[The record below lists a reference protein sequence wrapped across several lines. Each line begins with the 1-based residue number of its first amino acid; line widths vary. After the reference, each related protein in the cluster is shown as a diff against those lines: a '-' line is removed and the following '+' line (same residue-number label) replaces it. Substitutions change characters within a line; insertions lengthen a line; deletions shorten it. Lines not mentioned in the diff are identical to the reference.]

1 MEGNFTEESRSLL
14 ISAKEEMYK
23 LKHSYVGTEH
33 LLLAILKSNLKNRLN
48 KYNITYE
55 IALKNIKKIVGVGTK
70 ETDLFLYT
78 PVLKRIIENSIIDS
92 KDNNTDVTPEILFL
106 NFLEEGEG
114 VGIRILLISN
124 IDLDKLYL
132 EFKDNYKNKKNK
144 NNEII
149 NELGCNLNELN
160 IDPVIGREKE
170 INRIIEILSR
180 RSKNNP
186 ILIGEAGVGKTAIVE
201 ELSKRIKEGK
211 VPSKL
216 LGKKIIKVDMASVVA
231 GTKYRGEF
239 EEKIKKLIN
248 AVSDD
253 HNIILFID
261 EIHTI
266 VGAGGAEGAI
276 DASNILK
283 PALARN
289 EISLIGATT
298 ISEYKKFICEDKAL
312 ERRFQKV
319 IIDEPNTVE
328 TINII
333 TNLVPIYEK
342 FHNVKINKK
351 DIENIVK
358 LSNKYIKDRHEPD
371 ASIDIL
377 DEVCS
382 RVSLKESKKDLEYK
396 KIVNEYNKINLQK
409 KELIKKEKY
418 EEALK
423 IKEIEKYYLDK
434 INTLE
439 LYRKKDVNKVT
450 INDIANVIK
459 DKCNLP
465 IYEILGFNIDNI
477 SSCFYSYDLIQFK
490 QEYNKEYSY
499 IANILIRNE
508 KFSEL
513 QLEENLF
520 TKEGEKMKFDI
531 VVGNP
536 PYQLEGG
543 SGGNNDAPIY
553 QEFFEVSRKLNPKY
567 ISMIIKAGWFSAGRE
582 NLLSDFRTEML
593 SSNKV
598 EKLVV
603 YPDSS
608 EVFENVTIAGG
619 LCYFVYNNSYNGEC
633 NYKLIQN
640 NKVKECTRNLN
651 DFDILIREYELSSIV
666 KKVQE
671 KNQNQKWAD
680 EIISNDTPFGISSNL
695 KMNKNE
701 TIKITK
707 QKEKESDIRI
717 CYIQN
722 RKRTSGYIDR
732 NIITKHKEDIDKY
745 NVFLPGGFGGG
756 DAYYHKIIGTP
767 EYGGLSS
774 VCSQSYLYASFDT
787 EIEAIN
793 FMKYIATKFLR
804 VLVSAIKITQ
814 SAPSKV
820 YRFVPVLDFSE
831 NSNIDWS
838 KSIDEIDNQLYIIY
852 SLSKEEIEYINNKV
866 KDFNAE

>member
-216 LGKKIIKVDMASVVA
+216 LGKKIIKVDMASIVA

-465 IYEILGFNIDNI
+465 IYEILGFNKKTINNIIRDINNVFYGQYNVKEKIAYLIKKVKLGYTDNKCISYMFLGPTGCGKTYLAEILSKKLVNDNVVTLDMVDYKDPSSINKLIGTTPGYVGYKDNNNIFEIIKTKPNSILILDKIDEACNDVI
-477 SSCFYSYDLIQFK
+477 KLFSQILDSSKIRDSKGEYIYFNNVIIIMTSSLNCNNLGFK
-490 QEYNKEYSY
+490 PNENYNLKEY
-499 IANILIRNE
+499 
-508 KFSEL
+508 FSES
-513 QLEENLF
+513 F
-520 TKEGEKMKFDI
+520 I
-531 VVGNP
+531 
-536 PYQLEGG
+536 
-543 SGGNNDAPIY
+543 
-553 QEFFEVSRKLNPKY
+553 
-567 ISMIIKAGWFSAGRE
+567 
-582 NLLSDFRTEML
+582 
-593 SSNKV
+593 NK
-598 EKLVV
+598 
-603 YPDSS
+603 
-608 EVFENVTIAGG
+608 I
-619 LCYFVYNNSYNGEC
+619 
-633 NYKLIQN
+633 
-640 NKVKECTRNLN
+640 
-651 DFDILIREYELSSIV
+651 
-666 KKVQE
+666 
-671 KNQNQKWAD
+671 D
-680 EIISNDTPFGISSNL
+680 EIIVFDNL
-695 KMNKNE
+695 
-701 TIKITK
+701 
-707 QKEKESDIRI
+707 
-717 CYIQN
+717 
-722 RKRTSGYIDR
+722 
-732 NIITKHKEDIDKY
+732 DKKT
-745 NVFLPGGFGGG
+745 VE
-756 DAYYHKIIGTP
+756 KIIKNR
-767 EYGGLSS
+767 
-774 VCSQSYLYASFDT
+774 
-787 EIEAIN
+787 IN
-793 FMKYIATKFLR
+793 ELVNKYDIQIHYDNT
-804 VLVSAIKITQ
+804 I
-814 SAPSKV
+814 
-820 YRFVPVLDFSE
+820 
-831 NSNIDWS
+831 
-838 KSIDEIDNQLYIIY
+838 IDEIINMSEYKLYGA
-852 SLSKEEIEYINNKV
+852 SKINSIINNKINNLIINELINNN
-866 KDFNAE
+866 KKIHLTTINM

>member
-55 IALKNIKKIVGVGTK
+55 IALKNIKKIVGVGTQ

-216 LGKKIIKVDMASVVA
+216 LGKKIIKVDMASIVA

-465 IYEILGFNIDNI
+465 IYEILGFNKKTINNIIRDINNVFYGQYNVKEKIAYLIKKVKLGYTDNKCLSYMFLGPTGCGKTYLAEILSKKLVNDNVVTLDMVDYKDPSSINKLIGTTPGYVGYKDNNNIFEIIKTKPNSILILDKIDEACNDVI
-477 SSCFYSYDLIQFK
+477 KLFSQILDSSKIRDSK
-490 QEYNKEYSY
+490 GEYIYFNNVIIIMTSSLNCNNLGFEPNENYNLKEY
-499 IANILIRNE
+499 
-508 KFSEL
+508 FSES
-513 QLEENLF
+513 F
-520 TKEGEKMKFDI
+520 I
-531 VVGNP
+531 
-536 PYQLEGG
+536 
-543 SGGNNDAPIY
+543 
-553 QEFFEVSRKLNPKY
+553 
-567 ISMIIKAGWFSAGRE
+567 
-582 NLLSDFRTEML
+582 
-593 SSNKV
+593 NK
-598 EKLVV
+598 
-603 YPDSS
+603 
-608 EVFENVTIAGG
+608 I
-619 LCYFVYNNSYNGEC
+619 
-633 NYKLIQN
+633 
-640 NKVKECTRNLN
+640 
-651 DFDILIREYELSSIV
+651 
-666 KKVQE
+666 
-671 KNQNQKWAD
+671 D
-680 EIISNDTPFGISSNL
+680 EIIVFDNL
-695 KMNKNE
+695 
-701 TIKITK
+701 
-707 QKEKESDIRI
+707 
-717 CYIQN
+717 
-722 RKRTSGYIDR
+722 
-732 NIITKHKEDIDKY
+732 DKKT
-745 NVFLPGGFGGG
+745 VE
-756 DAYYHKIIGTP
+756 KIIKNR
-767 EYGGLSS
+767 
-774 VCSQSYLYASFDT
+774 
-787 EIEAIN
+787 IN
-793 FMKYIATKFLR
+793 ELVNKYDIQIHYDNT
-804 VLVSAIKITQ
+804 I
-814 SAPSKV
+814 
-820 YRFVPVLDFSE
+820 
-831 NSNIDWS
+831 
-838 KSIDEIDNQLYIIY
+838 IDEIINMSEYKLYGA
-852 SLSKEEIEYINNKV
+852 SKINSIINNKINNLIINELINNN
-866 KDFNAE
+866 KKINLTTINM

>member
-216 LGKKIIKVDMASVVA
+216 LGKKIIKVDMASIVA

-319 IIDEPNTVE
+319 IIEEPNTME

-465 IYEILGFNIDNI
+465 IYEILGFNKKTINNIIRDINNVFYGQYNVKEKIAYLIKKVKLGYTNNKCISYMFLGPTGCGKTYLASILSKKLVNDNVITLDMVDYKDPSSINKLIGTTPGYVGYKDNNNIFEIIKTKPNSILILDKIDEACNDVI
-477 SSCFYSYDLIQFK
+477 KLFSQILDSSKIRDSKGEYIYFNNVIIIMTSSLNCNNLGFK
-490 QEYNKEYSY
+490 PNENYNLKEY
-499 IANILIRNE
+499 
-508 KFSEL
+508 FSES
-513 QLEENLF
+513 F
-520 TKEGEKMKFDI
+520 I
-531 VVGNP
+531 
-536 PYQLEGG
+536 
-543 SGGNNDAPIY
+543 
-553 QEFFEVSRKLNPKY
+553 
-567 ISMIIKAGWFSAGRE
+567 
-582 NLLSDFRTEML
+582 
-593 SSNKV
+593 NK
-598 EKLVV
+598 
-603 YPDSS
+603 
-608 EVFENVTIAGG
+608 I
-619 LCYFVYNNSYNGEC
+619 
-633 NYKLIQN
+633 
-640 NKVKECTRNLN
+640 
-651 DFDILIREYELSSIV
+651 
-666 KKVQE
+666 
-671 KNQNQKWAD
+671 D
-680 EIISNDTPFGISSNL
+680 EIIVFDNL
-695 KMNKNE
+695 
-701 TIKITK
+701 
-707 QKEKESDIRI
+707 
-717 CYIQN
+717 
-722 RKRTSGYIDR
+722 
-732 NIITKHKEDIDKY
+732 DKKT
-745 NVFLPGGFGGG
+745 VE
-756 DAYYHKIIGTP
+756 KIIKNR
-767 EYGGLSS
+767 
-774 VCSQSYLYASFDT
+774 
-787 EIEAIN
+787 IN
-793 FMKYIATKFLR
+793 ELVNKYDIQIHYDNT
-804 VLVSAIKITQ
+804 I
-814 SAPSKV
+814 
-820 YRFVPVLDFSE
+820 
-831 NSNIDWS
+831 
-838 KSIDEIDNQLYIIY
+838 IDEIINMSEYKLYGA
-852 SLSKEEIEYINNKV
+852 SKINSIINNKINNLIINELINNN
-866 KDFNAE
+866 KKIHLTTINM

>member
-149 NELGCNLNELN
+149 NELGCNLNEIN

-216 LGKKIIKVDMASVVA
+216 LGKKIIKVDMASIVA

-465 IYEILGFNIDNI
+465 IYEILGFNKKTINNIIRDINNVFYGQYNVKEKIAYLIKKVKLGYTDNKCISYMFLGPTGCGKTYLASILSKKLVNDNVITLDMVDYKDPSSINKLIGTTPGYVGYKDNNNIFEIIKTKPNSILILDKIDEACNDVI
-477 SSCFYSYDLIQFK
+477 KLFSQILDSSKIRDSKGEYIYFNNVIIIMTSSLNCNNLGFK
-490 QEYNKEYSY
+490 PNENYNLKEY
-499 IANILIRNE
+499 
-508 KFSEL
+508 FSES
-513 QLEENLF
+513 F
-520 TKEGEKMKFDI
+520 I
-531 VVGNP
+531 
-536 PYQLEGG
+536 
-543 SGGNNDAPIY
+543 
-553 QEFFEVSRKLNPKY
+553 
-567 ISMIIKAGWFSAGRE
+567 
-582 NLLSDFRTEML
+582 
-593 SSNKV
+593 NK
-598 EKLVV
+598 
-603 YPDSS
+603 
-608 EVFENVTIAGG
+608 I
-619 LCYFVYNNSYNGEC
+619 
-633 NYKLIQN
+633 
-640 NKVKECTRNLN
+640 
-651 DFDILIREYELSSIV
+651 
-666 KKVQE
+666 
-671 KNQNQKWAD
+671 D
-680 EIISNDTPFGISSNL
+680 EIIVFDNL
-695 KMNKNE
+695 
-701 TIKITK
+701 
-707 QKEKESDIRI
+707 
-717 CYIQN
+717 
-722 RKRTSGYIDR
+722 
-732 NIITKHKEDIDKY
+732 DKKT
-745 NVFLPGGFGGG
+745 VE
-756 DAYYHKIIGTP
+756 KIIKNR
-767 EYGGLSS
+767 
-774 VCSQSYLYASFDT
+774 
-787 EIEAIN
+787 IN
-793 FMKYIATKFLR
+793 ELVNKYDIQIHYDNT
-804 VLVSAIKITQ
+804 I
-814 SAPSKV
+814 
-820 YRFVPVLDFSE
+820 
-831 NSNIDWS
+831 
-838 KSIDEIDNQLYIIY
+838 IDEIINMSEYKLYGA
-852 SLSKEEIEYINNKV
+852 SKINSIINNKINNLIINELINNN
-866 KDFNAE
+866 KKIHLTTINM

>member
-216 LGKKIIKVDMASVVA
+216 LGKKIIKVDMASIVA

-396 KIVNEYNKINLQK
+396 KIINEYNKINLQK

-465 IYEILGFNIDNI
+465 IYEILGFNKKTINNI
-477 SSCFYSYDLIQFK
+477 IRDINNVFYGQY
-490 QEYNKEYSY
+490 
-499 IANILIRNE
+499 
-508 KFSEL
+508 
-513 QLEENLF
+513 
-520 TKEGEKMKFDI
+520 
-531 VVGNP
+531 
-536 PYQLEGG
+536 
-543 SGGNNDAPIY
+543 
-553 QEFFEVSRKLNPKY
+553 
-567 ISMIIKAGWFSAGRE
+567 
-582 NLLSDFRTEML
+582 
-593 SSNKV
+593 
-598 EKLVV
+598 
-603 YPDSS
+603 
-608 EVFENVTIAGG
+608 
-619 LCYFVYNNSYNGEC
+619 
-633 NYKLIQN
+633 
-640 NKVKECTRNLN
+640 KVKEKIAYLIKKVKLGYTNNKCISYMFLGPTGCGKTYLAEILSKKLVN
-651 DFDILIREYELSSIV
+651 DNVITLDMVDYKDPSSINKLIGTTPGYVGYKDNNNIFEIIKTKPNSILILDKIDEACNDVIKLFSQILDSSKIRDSKGEYIYFNNVIIIMTSSLNCNNLGFKPNENYNLKEYFSESFIN
-666 KKVQE
+666 KI
-671 KNQNQKWAD
+671 D
-680 EIISNDTPFGISSNL
+680 EIIVFDNL
-695 KMNKNE
+695 
-701 TIKITK
+701 
-707 QKEKESDIRI
+707 
-717 CYIQN
+717 
-722 RKRTSGYIDR
+722 
-732 NIITKHKEDIDKY
+732 DKKT
-745 NVFLPGGFGGG
+745 VE
-756 DAYYHKIIGTP
+756 KIIKNR
-767 EYGGLSS
+767 
-774 VCSQSYLYASFDT
+774 
-787 EIEAIN
+787 IN
-793 FMKYIATKFLR
+793 ELVNKYDIQIHYDNT
-804 VLVSAIKITQ
+804 I
-814 SAPSKV
+814 
-820 YRFVPVLDFSE
+820 
-831 NSNIDWS
+831 
-838 KSIDEIDNQLYIIY
+838 IDEIINMSEYKLYGA
-852 SLSKEEIEYINNKV
+852 SKINHIINNKINNLIINELINNN
-866 KDFNAE
+866 KKIHLTTINM

>member
-149 NELGCNLNELN
+149 NELGCNLNEIN

-465 IYEILGFNIDNI
+465 IYEILGFNKKTINNIIRDINNVFYGQYNVKEKIAYLIKKVKLGYTNNKCISYMFLGPTGCGKTYLAEILSKKLVNDNVITLDMVDYKDPSSINKLIGTTPGYVGYKDNNNIFEIIKTKPNSILILDKIDEACNDVI
-477 SSCFYSYDLIQFK
+477 KLFSQILDSSKIRDSKGEYIYFNNVIIIMTSSLNCNNLGFK
-490 QEYNKEYSY
+490 PNENYNLKEY
-499 IANILIRNE
+499 
-508 KFSEL
+508 FSES
-513 QLEENLF
+513 F
-520 TKEGEKMKFDI
+520 I
-531 VVGNP
+531 
-536 PYQLEGG
+536 
-543 SGGNNDAPIY
+543 
-553 QEFFEVSRKLNPKY
+553 
-567 ISMIIKAGWFSAGRE
+567 
-582 NLLSDFRTEML
+582 
-593 SSNKV
+593 NK
-598 EKLVV
+598 
-603 YPDSS
+603 
-608 EVFENVTIAGG
+608 I
-619 LCYFVYNNSYNGEC
+619 
-633 NYKLIQN
+633 
-640 NKVKECTRNLN
+640 
-651 DFDILIREYELSSIV
+651 
-666 KKVQE
+666 
-671 KNQNQKWAD
+671 D
-680 EIISNDTPFGISSNL
+680 EIIVFDNL
-695 KMNKNE
+695 
-701 TIKITK
+701 
-707 QKEKESDIRI
+707 
-717 CYIQN
+717 
-722 RKRTSGYIDR
+722 
-732 NIITKHKEDIDKY
+732 DKKT
-745 NVFLPGGFGGG
+745 VE
-756 DAYYHKIIGTP
+756 KIIKNR
-767 EYGGLSS
+767 
-774 VCSQSYLYASFDT
+774 
-787 EIEAIN
+787 IN
-793 FMKYIATKFLR
+793 ELVNKYDIQIHYDNT
-804 VLVSAIKITQ
+804 I
-814 SAPSKV
+814 
-820 YRFVPVLDFSE
+820 
-831 NSNIDWS
+831 
-838 KSIDEIDNQLYIIY
+838 IDEIINMSEYKLYGA
-852 SLSKEEIEYINNKV
+852 SKINSIINNKINNLIINELINNN
-866 KDFNAE
+866 KKIHLTTINM

>member
-149 NELGCNLNELN
+149 NELGCNLNEIN

-216 LGKKIIKVDMASVVA
+216 LGKKIIKVDMASIVA

-319 IIDEPNTVE
+319 IIEEPNTME

-465 IYEILGFNIDNI
+465 IYEILGFNKKTINNIIRDINNVFYGQYNVKEKIAYLIKKVKLGYTNNKCISYMFLGPTGCGKTYLAEILSKKLVNDNVVTLDMVDYKDPSSINKLIGTTPGYVGYKDNNNIFEIIKTKPNSILILDKIDEACNDVI
-477 SSCFYSYDLIQFK
+477 KLFSQILDSSKIRDSKGEYIYFNNVIIIMTSSLNCNNLGFK
-490 QEYNKEYSY
+490 PNENYNLKEY
-499 IANILIRNE
+499 
-508 KFSEL
+508 FSES
-513 QLEENLF
+513 F
-520 TKEGEKMKFDI
+520 I
-531 VVGNP
+531 
-536 PYQLEGG
+536 
-543 SGGNNDAPIY
+543 
-553 QEFFEVSRKLNPKY
+553 
-567 ISMIIKAGWFSAGRE
+567 
-582 NLLSDFRTEML
+582 
-593 SSNKV
+593 NK
-598 EKLVV
+598 
-603 YPDSS
+603 
-608 EVFENVTIAGG
+608 I
-619 LCYFVYNNSYNGEC
+619 
-633 NYKLIQN
+633 
-640 NKVKECTRNLN
+640 
-651 DFDILIREYELSSIV
+651 
-666 KKVQE
+666 
-671 KNQNQKWAD
+671 D
-680 EIISNDTPFGISSNL
+680 EIIVFDNL
-695 KMNKNE
+695 
-701 TIKITK
+701 
-707 QKEKESDIRI
+707 
-717 CYIQN
+717 
-722 RKRTSGYIDR
+722 
-732 NIITKHKEDIDKY
+732 DKKT
-745 NVFLPGGFGGG
+745 VE
-756 DAYYHKIIGTP
+756 KIIKNR
-767 EYGGLSS
+767 
-774 VCSQSYLYASFDT
+774 
-787 EIEAIN
+787 IN
-793 FMKYIATKFLR
+793 ELVNKYDIQIHYDNT
-804 VLVSAIKITQ
+804 I
-814 SAPSKV
+814 
-820 YRFVPVLDFSE
+820 
-831 NSNIDWS
+831 
-838 KSIDEIDNQLYIIY
+838 IDEIINMSEYKLYGA
-852 SLSKEEIEYINNKV
+852 SKINSIINNKINNLIINELINNN
-866 KDFNAE
+866 KKIHLTTINM